1 MSTAKKLVELA
12 DRLDGFEVVPGVEVP
27 APTFEASWSGAATEV
42 DGSRIPPSFLD
53 FVAKPGAVSAMDT
66 AGGVAFLP
74 PDQLR
79 DNLRQAYG
87 DLLRSVDGVP
97 TFPFGVN
104 GSGSYL
110 LLAFDDS
117 GVWNFN
123 AHMHPIA
130 KPIRI
135 ADSFE
140 GFLQCLVGDWEA
152 VLAGHG
158 GPYSTS

>member
-1 MSTAKKLVELA
+1 MSRAEKLVELA
-12 DRLDGFEVVPGVEVP
+12 ERLSGFEVVPGLEVP
-27 APTFEASWSGAATEV
+27 APAFEASWSGAVTEV
-42 DGSRIPPSFLD
+42 DGVRVPPSFLE
-53 FVAKPGAVSAMDT
+53 FVAKPGVISAMDT

-74 PDQLR
+74 PDQVH
-79 DNLRQAYG
+79 DNLRQDYG
-87 DLLRSVDGVP
+87 DLLRSAEGVP

-117 GVWNFN
+117 GVWKFN

-130 KPIRI
+130 KLIRI

-140 GFLQCLVGDWEA
+140 GFLECLVDDWEA
-152 VLAGHG
+152 VLARHG